1 MKFTAVVLTGGL
13 PRREKTIHA
22 LNALNN
28 QTHPEVEKILVSN
41 GRAEDEIADLY
52 SSGALNS
59 EWKVIR
65 FPVNTFI
72 RGDLGSVW
80 RFPGAAALKIAAGE
94 FIFFQ
99 SDDDFLSADF
109 FSRMNLLLMKFPD
122 ALTGFG
128 LPVSWIYATGEKILP
143 EIGAWQKRLIV
154 EPGRDL
160 LNKYLADVSYHPNP
174 GFSLVCRTELVRE
187 LRDSIFEAGFPDF
200 NPLFQL
206 AVQGPTVFDANAHM
220 FWGRHPEQDHFEWD
234 RRNIASGIYNKSYRE
249 IVEINLEVLN
259 SVVPDSMEI
268 QRTIKNYF
276 RNSLATGSVMA
287 LLSKLSISSKV
298 LGRAKQTTVQETES
312 QDFAY
317 FKHIQNI
324 AKSPRHAFK
333 ILLKAAMDSLR
344 LRI

>member
-1 MKFTAVVLTGGL
+1 MKFTAVVLTGGP
-13 PRREKTIHA
+13 PRQEMTIRA

-28 QTHPEVEKILVSN
+28 QTHSEVEKILVSN

-80 RFPGAAALKIAAGE
+80 RFPGAAALKIATGE
-94 FIFFQ
+94 FIFLQ
-99 SDDDFLSADF
+99 SDDDFLAADF
-109 FSRMNLLLMKFPD
+109 FSRMNLLFMEFPD

-143 EIGAWQKRLIV
+143 EIGAWQKRLV
-154 EPGRDL
+154 FEPGRDL

-220 FWGRHPEQDHFEWD
+220 YWGRHLGQDHFEWD
-234 RRNIASGIYNKSYRE
+234 RRNIASGIYNQTYRE
-249 IVEINLEVLN
+249 IVEINIKVLN
-259 SVVPDSMEI
+259 SVLPNSVNE
-268 QRTIKNYF
+268 QKTIKEYF

-287 LLSKLSISSKV
+287 LLSKLSISSKI
-298 LGRAKQTTVQETES
+298 LGRASHIIVAETKS

-324 AKSPRHAFK
+324 AKSPRHALK
-333 ILLKAAMDSLR
+333 ILLKAAIDSLR

>member
-1 MKFTAVVLTGGL
+1 MKFTAVVLTGG
-13 PRREKTIHA
+13 PSRRQKTIHA

-28 QTHPEVEKILVSN
+28 QTHSDVEKILVSN
-41 GRAEDEIADLY
+41 GRTEDEIADLY
-52 SSGALNS
+52 SSGALNL
-59 EWKVIR
+59 EWQVVK

-80 RFPGAAALKIAAGE
+80 RFPGAAALMIATGE

-99 SDDDFLSADF
+99 SDDDFLAADF
-109 FSRMNLLLMKFPD
+109 FSRMNLLFTEYPD

-143 EIGAWQKRLIV
+143 EVGAWQERPSF
-154 EPGRDL
+154 ESGRDL
-160 LNKYLADVSYHPNP
+160 LIKYLADVSYHPNP
-174 GFSLVCRTELVRE
+174 GFSLICRTELVRE

-234 RRNIASGIYNKSYRE
+234 RRNITSGIYNKSYRE
-249 IVEINLEVLN
+249 IVEINLKVLN
-259 SVVPDSMEI
+259 SVLPDSINE
-268 QRTIKNYF
+268 QKTIKKYF
-276 RNSLATGSVMA
+276 RNSLATGSLMV
-287 LLSKLSISSKV
+287 LLSKLSISSKI
-298 LGRAKQTTVQETES
+298 LGKANQTKGTEIES

-333 ILLKAAMDSLR
+333 ILMRATIDSLR